1 MSIKILHITDFHY
14 RHNSRLFYSTA
25 KKINNGFIKNN
36 FYCNEIS
43 ERESYKN
50 FFGITDLNNIILKNF
65 YNLNPDLIV
74 LGHCS
79 KIDIKTL
86 LEIKKINKKI
96 KIIQWFVDSLTNFG
110 PDFEHNKKTFLRYI
124 EFIDYSFITTSVD
137 SINLK
142 KKYKTKIS
150 FIPNPCDISVDN
162 LKIDQKKNPIFDLF
176 FAMSHGQHRGV
187 LKKFYIDNREHF
199 IKKILMKN
207 QNILFDFYGINNV
220 NPIWGDVFFERLSQ
234 SKMALNL
241 SRGSPIKY
249 YSSDRISSLLGNG
262 ITTFI
267 DRKTKLNDFFSDNEV
282 IFYNDVNDLSE
293 TLNYLK
299 KNDKKRREI
308 GKNGRLKYH
317 KIFNNKIIT
326 KYMIEKVFELNFSS
340 NYAWL

>member
-1 MSIKILHITDFHY
+1 MSIKILHISDFHY
-14 RHNSRLFYSTA
+14 RHNSRLFYSTG
-25 KKINNGFIKNN
+25 KKLNNGFIKNN
-36 FYCNEIS
+36 FFCNEIS
-43 ERESYKN
+43 ERESYRN
-50 FFGITDLNNIILKNF
+50 FFGVTNLNNTILKNF

-79 KIDIKTL
+79 KINIKTL
-86 LEIKKINKKI
+86 LEIKKINKKV
-96 KIIQWFVDSLTNFG
+96 KIIQWFVDSLTTFG
-110 PDFEHNKKTFLRYI
+110 PDFERNKKTFLKYV

-150 FIPNPCDISVDN
+150 FIPNPCDISIDN

-187 LKKFYIDNREHF
+187 LKKYYIDSRENF
-199 IKKILMKN
+199 IKKIVMKN

-220 NPIWGDVFFERLSQ
+220 NPIWGGVFFERLAQ

-241 SRGSPIKY
+241 SRGIPVKY
-249 YSSDRISSLLGNG
+249 YSSDRISSLLSNG

-267 DRKTKLNDFFSDNEV
+267 DRKTKLNDFFSDNEI
-282 IFYNDVNDLSE
+282 IFYNNVNDLSE
-293 TLNYLK
+293 SLNYLK

-340 NYAWL
+340 NYVWL